1 MDKITDRQ
9 KEYIQELQ
17 EMSIYSLPQF
27 KGTTKQEAN
36 NYIRQY
42 EKLAYES
49 AWAITKGY

>member
-1 MDKITDRQ
+1 MDKITDRK

-17 EMSIYSLPQF
+17 EMSVYSLPQF

-49 AWAITKGY
+49 AWAITRGY

>member
-1 MDKITDRQ
+1 MDKITDKQ

-17 EMSIYSLPQF
+17 EISVYSLPQF

-36 NYIRQY
+36 IYIRQY
-42 EKLAYES
+42 EKLAYEN